1 MGAVAVLA
9 ARPLPD
15 ALLPV
20 VVVPDLQAALGRLAA
35 AFYERP
41 AARMRTVGVV
51 GSFGKTTTAWLA
63 RGMFE
68 ETNER
73 CGMIGE
79 WLGVALWEKAG
90 GERTFRASSAVQH
103 LRCFQ
108 RQQHMHPGGAIT
120 ECALLL
126 ICLQA
131 PLSMLWLRTG

>member
-9 ARPLPD
+9 ARPLPN

-79 WLGVALWEKAG
+79 WLGVALCEQAG
-90 GERTFRASSAVQH
+90 KLAGADVQGLLRSAGSAVFPATAAH
-103 LRCFQ
+103 
-108 RQQHMHPGGAIT
+108 
-120 ECALLL
+120 
-126 ICLQA
+126 A
-131 PLSMLWLRTG
+131 PWQGP

>member
-9 ARPLPD
+9 ARPLPN

-79 WLGVALWEKAG
+79 AWSGLV
-90 GERTFRASSAVQH
+90 GESWREQTFRASSAVQH

-120 ECALLL
+120 ECARLL